1 MKRTMLPAMCL
12 LLTACAVD
20 RCPECGEP
28 NIPPPVPRN
37 VQLYR
42 QCVQQ
47 LPLEQCNAMADKW
60 AMEDQLHRLEMQ
72 NAQMMQNQN
81 MMFMYQNLPGRRY

>member
-1 MKRTMLPAMCL
+1 MKRVIPVILL

-28 NIPPPVPRN
+28 SIPAPLPRN

-47 LPLEQCNAMADKW
+47 LPLDHCNAMADKW

-81 MMFMYQNLPGRRY
+81 MMFLYQNLPGRRY